1 MRLGWPWRRKRDK
14 EAFARFMCE
23 WAEAQE
29 STLRPLAVDLSPPQP
44 LSEAEGLSEA
54 SDASDG
60 LLEGKNGHSRKW
72 PDSHLR
78 AHGLLRKDD

>member
-1 MRLGWPWRRKRDK
+1 M
-14 EAFARFMCE
+14 EQ

-29 STLRPLAVDLSPPQP
+29 STLGPLAVDLSPPQP
-44 LSEAEGLSEA
+44 LSEAEGLLEA
-54 SDASDG
+54 SDASNDRLG
-60 LLEGKNGHSRKW
+60 HRNGHSTKW